1 MKLGASP
8 KFKSSPKLAADH
20 VALIEAQ
27 NRQAAARQALDDL
40 IGEERQAQIEVDES
54 VAALHAEIRAQFVAE
69 ADTTAARILKLEAES
84 LHLRGQLEGI
94 ERSGITGWGNQALSD
109 TVRDLLR
116 TNTATRIG
124 VRNAPRMEKRQ
135 PSCRA
140 YSSALRLAL
149 GTTEFGGR
157 RKRGR
162 ITKSPASPPAV
173 TAREIAPPCA
183 V

>member
-124 VRNAPRMEKRQ
+124 VRNAPEWKSANLAAELIRQ
-135 PSCRA
+135 RYDSLLGQQN
-140 YSSALRLAL
+140 SAAA
-149 GTTEFGGR
+149 
-157 RKRGR
+157 
-162 ITKSPASPPAV
+162 ASEA
-173 TAREIAPPCA
+173 A
-183 V
+183 